1 MGNAWVNLVT
11 LLALLEYFAFSF
23 LVGKA
28 RMTYGVKAPAIS
40 GHEMFER
47 YFRVHYN
54 TLELLIMF
62 VPALWIAA
70 MYWNPMWMAGIG
82 AIYLF
87 GRLLYLQGYVRDP
100 KTRSIGFGLSMG
112 PILVLVI
119 AALVGVGKSLF
130 A

>member
-11 LLALLEYFAFSF
+11 VLALLEFFAFGF

-28 RMTYGVKAPAIS
+28 RVTYGIKAPAMS

-47 YFRVHYN
+47 YFRVQYN

-70 MYWNPMWMAGIG
+70 MYWNPLWMAALG
-82 AIYLF
+82 AIYLV

-112 PILVLVI
+112 PILLLVLS
-119 AALVGVGKSLF
+119 ALVGVVRSLF
-130 A
+130 